1 MDGVGG
7 LGGWQWIFI
16 LEGLVT
22 VVGGVV
28 AIFTIYNGPDSV
40 SWLTDEEKRYLKVKL
55 AYDGNR
61 SGMGAVDGGSKWK
74 YIKDAFFDWQVSIYA
89 SPVLSF
95 KVPTTDAGVSQR
107 RYLLGNF
114 RVHLRACLWP
124 TDHHL
129 NTCEFTSY
137 LYGKPPN

>member
-1 MDGVGG
+1 MSSSGAFSGLLAYAITLMEGVGG

-16 LEGLVT
+16 LEGLVS

-61 SGMGAVDGGSKWK
+61 SGKGMAEDGPKKK
-74 YIKDAFFDWQVSIYA
+74 YIKDAFSDWQVSFLNNALSWHVDRERSHWRARSTSA
-89 SPVLSF
+89 S
-95 KVPTTDAGVSQR
+95 
-107 RYLLGNF
+107 
-114 RVHLRACLWP
+114 
-124 TDHHL
+124 
-129 NTCEFTSY
+129 
-137 LYGKPPN
+137 